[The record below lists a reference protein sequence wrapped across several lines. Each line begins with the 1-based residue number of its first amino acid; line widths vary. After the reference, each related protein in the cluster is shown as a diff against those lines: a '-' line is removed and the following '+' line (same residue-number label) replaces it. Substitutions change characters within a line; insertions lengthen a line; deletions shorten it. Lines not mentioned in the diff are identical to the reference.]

1 MRVEDRWTYSLPS
14 FDHRGIGQL
23 LEVLDDVFERV
34 LRPLRS
40 ALAPVVGRGHAHE
53 MDEEM
58 RDKIRDRLAARARFG
73 RELRDP
79 LDWFLPRS
87 VKSA

>member
-40 ALAPVVGRGHAHE
+40 ALAPVVGRWT
-53 MDEEM
+53 
-58 RDKIRDRLAARARFG
+58 RAQ
-73 RELRDP
+73 E
-79 LDWFLPRS
+79 WT
-87 VKSA
+87 K